1 MTLNIRTFKPN
12 TLSLFVEGQG
22 CLAPGSGIPRL
33 SDPAPDGGC
42 SLSLSATQLRRE
54 APVARAQAPVDH
66 ALSILLT
73 CTELSLH
80 LPPVSFRVCFR
91 AELGS

>member
-1 MTLNIRTFKPN
+1 MH
-12 TLSLFVEGQG
+12 
-22 CLAPGSGIPRL
+22 GSGLRNPT

-54 APVARAQAPVDH
+54 APVARAQAPADH
-66 ALSILLT
+66 ALSILLA

-80 LPPVSFRVCFR
+80 LLPVRFRFCFR